1 MAGKTGFYIGVVVS
15 LFLLV
20 TTAFTFTNILGC
32 GFWFLILTAVMTA
45 INIYGGHRTRKQL
58 EEAKKLAEELFP
70 LSSKRK
76 TDKIDILLR
85 PTPTYDRLNRGFS
98 DKTAS
103 ARFWVG
109 DRILR
114 GILDI
119 EHKVLYLKEPVMM
132 SVYRGES
139 IPVWEEV
146 TEVHKNGM
154 PKKVE
159 FYDEINIPHR
169 MDYLD
174 EKGNIRKGSWR
185 RVEGVVEYWNS
196 KAQVWEPV
204 P

>member
-20 TTAFTFTNILGC
+20 TTAFTFTNIQGC
-32 GFWFLILTAVMTA
+32 GFWFLIP
-45 INIYGGHRTRKQL
+45 I
-58 EEAKKLAEELFP
+58 
-70 LSSKRK
+70 
-76 TDKIDILLR
+76 
-85 PTPTYDRLNRGFS
+85 YDRLNRGFS